1 MSSTLGSNA
10 RVHRVSEIKECE
22 NQSKFV
28 NQRVHEIET
37 FFGNLCA
44 ELVSYTRRTSKLRNN
59 GDEIARIL
67 LDYSNKEQIN
77 RTTSDALRKVS
88 EYFVTLEDYRNTEI
102 DRIVGKVVNPLAAY
116 GEEIKHIKNSLKA
129 ESAARRREIIN
140 MRKLERSST
149 VQSSRE
155 KQPKATV
162 ILPSGKPAEIQ
173 LHNAMIDATRSANN
187 LERCVLD
194 FEGRRLK
201 GLKRI
206 ITDFIQIEMLWH
218 AKALETL
225 TSAYNAIQLLHEEAD
240 LIEFRGTLLRSGS
253 NLTMLNNNNNLPI
266 SQQSLTIG
274 DQSSPMISPPVS
286 IRDHRSYRPS
296 SSVHSSM
303 NSMKTGS
310 RCSLTSLG
318 RNKKKNQQLQGQT
331 LQQQQQHDQLS
342 YSQQLQQQRQ
352 HSGISHQNDDV
363 TSLFTEGD
371 DDIGSS
377 HNVQEKVDNRN
388 SVNGLQDLEDDDDD
402 FEEEDNT
409 ENDDDDAE
417 EEEDGEYIIDSTTH
431 SPTRIINHSLSSP
444 AANRISGSTQHSPL
458 KSALKTGISKL

>member
-1 MSSTLGSNA
+1 M
-10 RVHRVSEIKECE
+10 
-22 NQSKFV
+22 
-28 NQRVHEIET
+28 
-37 FFGNLCA
+37 
-44 ELVSYTRRTSKLRNN
+44 
-59 GDEIARIL
+59 
-67 LDYSNKEQIN
+67 
-77 RTTSDALRKVS
+77 
-88 EYFVTLEDYRNTEI
+88 
-102 DRIVGKVVNPLAAY
+102 
-116 GEEIKHIKNSLKA
+116 
-129 ESAARRREIIN
+129 
-140 MRKLERSST
+140 
-149 VQSSRE
+149 
-155 KQPKATV
+155 
-162 ILPSGKPAEIQ
+162 
-173 LHNAMIDATRSANN
+173 
-187 LERCVLD
+187 
-194 FEGRRLK
+194 
-201 GLKRI
+201 KRI

-274 DQSSPMISPPVS
+274 DQSSPMISPPIS

-318 RNKKKNQQLQGQT
+318 RNKKKNQQLQGQI
-331 LQQQQQHDQLS
+331 QQQQQHDQLS
-342 YSQQLQQQRQ
+342 YSQQLQQQKQ
-352 HSGISHQNDDV
+352 HSGISHQQNDDV

-371 DDIGSS
+371 DDISSS
-377 HNVQEKVDNRN
+377 HNVQEKLDNRN

-402 FEEEDNT
+402 FDEEDNT
-409 ENDDDDAE
+409 ENDDDEDTE
-417 EEEDGEYIIDSTTH
+417 EDEDGEYMVNSTTH
-431 SPTRIINHSLSSP
+431 SPTRILNHSVSSP